1 LAGACH
7 FAIALCRS
15 LGRNAPK
22 LQPLRDLR
30 RDDGM
35 MTLSGTRVS
44 IRQATNDMSVCFRRV
59 KIVVSVMAGLIAQ
72 TAHLRRR

>member
-1 LAGACH
+1 M
-7 FAIALCRS
+7 
-15 LGRNAPK
+15 P

-44 IRQATNDMSVCFRRV
+44 IRQATNHMSVCFRRV
-59 KIVVSVMAGLIAQ
+59 
-72 TAHLRRR
+72 

>member
-1 LAGACH
+1 M
-7 FAIALCRS
+7 CRS

-59 KIVVSVMAGLIAQ
+59 
-72 TAHLRRR
+72 